1 MVEAGVVV
9 TSTDAFSLAA
19 ETKVQLHDE
28 REYRDL
34 YFVYNSGDKQY
45 NSYWKRVDG
54 NLLSGLEEPRIIQH
68 GTHI

>member
-45 NSYWKRVDG
+45 NSY
-54 NLLSGLEEPRIIQH
+54 
-68 GTHI
+68 